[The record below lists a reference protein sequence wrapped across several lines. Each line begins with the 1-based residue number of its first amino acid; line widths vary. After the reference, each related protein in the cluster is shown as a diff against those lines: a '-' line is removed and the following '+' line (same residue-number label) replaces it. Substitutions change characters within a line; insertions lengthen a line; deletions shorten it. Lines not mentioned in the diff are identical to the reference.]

1 MSELGEGLRGRQKE
15 KVLKLWSELNMEV
28 ELYFTTWYKYGG
40 GTTGHAIG
48 SAYYRLKKYQ
58 KFFKSYC

>member
-1 MSELGEGLRGRQKE
+1 MSTLGDGLIGRQKE
-15 KVLKLWSELNMEV
+15 KVLTLWSELIMEV
-28 ELYFTTWYKYGG
+28 ELYFTVWYKYGG

-48 SAYYRLKKYQ
+48 SAYARLQQYR

>member
-1 MSELGEGLRGRQKE
+1 MSKLGDDLRSRQKE
-15 KVLKLWSELNMEV
+15 KVLKLWSELIMEV

-48 SAYYRLKKYQ
+48 SVYARLKEYR
-58 KFFKSYC
+58 KFFMSKC

>member
-1 MSELGEGLRGRQKE
+1 MSKLGEGLRHRQKV
-15 KVLKLWSELNMEV
+15 KVLKLWSELIMEV

-48 SAYYRLKKYQ
+48 SAWARLKEYR
-58 KFFKSYC
+58 KFFKAYC

>member
-1 MSELGEGLRGRQKE
+1 MSTLGDGLRSRQKE
-15 KVLKLWSELNMEV
+15 KVLKLWSELIMEV

-48 SAYYRLKKYQ
+48 SVFERLKQ
-58 KFFKSYC
+58 SRKFFKSVC